1 MSVST
6 LVPWSVVSVTGPVIH
21 GFSESNWQQNTEQFY
36 EELLMKGVFLLLIST
51 SGNICFC
58 FEMKKVQADPGRG
71 RRKFSPTPLHRE
83 PVCAEAHLRN
93 LLAMFEAYTSDL
105 ILTALSNRD
114 PGSISSIQ
122 VQSQGSA
129 ESDDNSLA
137 PAINSV
143 FSDMMRLRVSP

>member
-6 LVPWSVVSVTGPVIH
+6 LVPGSVVSVTGPVIH

-58 FEMKKVQADPGRG
+58 FEMKKVQVDSGRG
-71 RRKFSPTPLHRE
+71 LRKFSLTPPHRE
-83 PVCAEAHLRN
+83 PVCAGAHLRN
-93 LLAMFEAYTSDL
+93 LLAMFEAYSSHL
-105 ILTALSNRD
+105 ILTALSKRD
-114 PGSISSIQ
+114 PGSICSIK

-129 ESDDNSLA
+129 ESDDKSLA
-137 PAINSV
+137 TAINSV
-143 FSDMMRLRVSP
+143 FSDMM